1 MHDTLS
7 HYLVKECLMKKM
19 PSRLSPSTLAIA
31 SVLSLGFAAT
41 PALAGTEVT
50 ENTSAAQDE
59 QSAEARAEARA
70 EAERVEDDV
79 HNRGVNNRG
88 NIIVSAFGLEQ
99 LDILAGTSV
108 LEARDIQR
116 DMVTGQIGELLAK
129 IPGVS
134 ATSFAP
140 GSSRPVLRGQ
150 QGERVRVLIDGV
162 GTADVSNTSVD
173 HATTIDPIT
182 VERIEVLRG
191 PAVLLYGSQA
201 IGGAVNV
208 IDKRI
213 PTRMPDEALHLDA
226 FAGVDS
232 ATNMRTGAA
241 SLDVG
246 VSSNLVLHVD
256 GSWRKS
262 DDFDIGGFQISEA
275 LRADLLA
282 DAAEEEAEGEID
294 EAEELREAAGQRGFV
309 PDTGAESWTVNA
321 GFGLILGDSTFGA
334 SVGYYDSS
342 YGVPIRPGAG
352 HHGEEGEEGEAEEE
366 GEETVTIGLEQFRA
380 DFKGDIA
387 LGEGAFE
394 RLKLRVGYSD
404 YTHTEFESGEIGTV
418 FDSTSVEARA
428 ELVQK
433 ESGMLRGTTGIQFLH
448 RDFFAEGAE
457 AYVPPNLTDQLAV
470 FTLQEFGTGPFQIEA
485 AARAEFTDVEAQ
497 TLGIAR
503 DYDTFSGALG
513 LVYEGVQGIRIGI
526 NGSRAERAPSAEELF
541 SNGPHL
547 ATQAFE
553 IGDADLRVESA
564 WGLEA
569 FARGQIGAGTFN
581 LTVFRQWFS
590 NYIFLNETGLEEDDL
605 PVFEYLQQDADFFG
619 IEADISY
626 PVIDTGSFRLLTDL
640 RASYVE
646 AELGDGTAVPRIPPL
661 SLLGA
666 LEAQTDAFDV
676 RGEVQWFD
684 GQDRV
689 TAFETETDSFTLVN
703 ALIAWRPLADNQ
715 NVTVQIAADNIF
727 DVNGRRHASFTK
739 DFLPLIGRNFR
750 ASVRLSF

>member
-1 MHDTLS
+1 MPHDFRHLS
-7 HYLVKECLMKKM
+7 
-19 PSRLSPSTLAIA
+19 SRLAIA
-31 SVLSLGFAAT
+31 SVLSLAFVAA
-41 PALAGTEVT
+41 PAF
-50 ENTSAAQDE
+50 AQDAAKATAKDSGA
-59 QSAEARAEARA
+59 Q
-70 EAERVEDDV
+70 VEDDV
-79 HNRGVNNRG
+79 HNRQADAEG
-88 NIIVSAFGLEQ
+88 NIIVSASGLKE
-99 LDILAGTSV
+99 LDVLAGTSV
-108 LEARDIQR
+108 LELREIQR
-116 DMVTGQIGELLAK
+116 DMVTGQIGELLTK

-213 PTRMPDEALHLDA
+213 PTRMPDHNLHVDA

-232 ATNMRTGAA
+232 ASNLRMGAA
-241 SLDVG
+241 SIDVG
-246 VSSNLVLHVD
+246 IGSNLVFHLD
-256 GSWRKS
+256 GSWR
-262 DDFDIGGFQISEA
+262 DTGNMDIGGFQLSPE
-275 LRADLLA
+275 LRAELLEE
-282 DAAEEEAEGEID
+282 AAEKDADGEPD
-294 EAEELREAAGQRGFV
+294 EAAEFREAAGQRGFV
-309 PDTGAESWTVNA
+309 PNSDMQSWTINA
-321 GFGLILGDSTFGA
+321 GLGLILGQSTFGVA
-334 SVGYYDSS
+334 LGYYDTD
-342 YGVPIRPGAG
+342 YGVIKRPGLK
-352 HHGEEGEEGEAEEE
+352 HEHGGDGAAEPEEE
-366 GEETVTIGLEQFRA
+366 GEEIVRIGLEQFRA
-380 DFKGDIA
+380 DFKGDIY
-387 LGEGAFE
+387 LGDGAFE
-394 RLKLRVGYSD
+394 RLKLRVGFSD
-404 YTHTEFESGEIGTV
+404 YTHTEFEGAEIGTT

-428 ELVQK
+428 ELVQNA
-433 ESGMLRGTTGIQFLH
+433 EGMLRGSTGLQYTH
-448 RDFFAEGAE
+448 RDFFAVGAE
-457 AYVPPNLTDQLAV
+457 AYVPPNLTDQVAV

-485 AARAEFTDVEAQ
+485 AARAEFTNVEAQ

-513 LVYEGVQGIRIGI
+513 AVYEGIEGIRIGL

-541 SNGPHL
+541 SNGPHI

-553 IGDADLRVESA
+553 IGNPDLATERA

-569 FARGQIGAGTFN
+569 YARGNIGAGTFN
-581 LTVFRQWFS
+581 FTVFRQWFD
-590 NYIFLNETGLEEDDL
+590 NYIFLEETGAEEDDL
-605 PVFEYLQQDADFFG
+605 PVFRYLQQDADFFG
-619 IEADISY
+619 IEADLSY
-626 PVIDTGSFRLLTDL
+626 PVIDGDKFRLLTDL
-640 RASYVE
+640 RASYIE

-689 TAFETETDSFTLVN
+689 TTFETPTDSFTLVN
-703 ALIAWRPLADNQ
+703 ALVAWRPLADNR
-715 NVTVQIAADNIF
+715 NVTVQLAADNIF

-739 DFLPLIGRNFR
+739 DFVPLMGRNFR

>member
-1 MHDTLS
+1 MTHDIRHL
-7 HYLVKECLMKKM
+7 
-19 PSRLSPSTLAIA
+19 PSRIALVAVLGLGSLAA
-31 SVLSLGFAAT
+31 
-41 PALAGTEVT
+41 PAM
-50 ENTSAAQDE
+50 AQE
-59 QSAEARAEARA
+59 QAKDADAQL
-70 EAERVEDDV
+70 EDDL
-79 HNRGVNNRG
+79 HNRQADGTG
-88 NIIVSAFGLEQ
+88 NIIVSASGLKE
-99 LDILAGTSV
+99 LDVLAGTSV
-108 LEARDIQR
+108 VEVREIQR
-116 DMVTGQIGELLAK
+116 DMVNGQIGDLLTK

-162 GTADVSNTSVD
+162 GTSDVSNTSVD

-213 PTRMPDEALHLDA
+213 PTRMPDEAFHIDA
-226 FAGVDS
+226 FGGIDS

-241 SLDVG
+241 SVDVG
-246 VSSNLVLHVD
+246 IGSNLVFHLD
-256 GSWRKS
+256 GSWRES
-262 DDFDIGGFQISEA
+262 DDIDIAGFQVAEA

-282 DAAEEEAEGEID
+282 DAAEEQADGAIE
-294 EAEELREAAGQRGFV
+294 EAEELREAAGVRGTV
-309 PDTGAESWTVNA
+309 PNSAAESWTVNA
-321 GFGLILGDSTFGA
+321 GLGLILGQSIFGA

-342 YGVPIRPGAG
+342 YGVPTRPGAG
-352 HHGEEGEEGEAEEE
+352 HHHGEEGESEAAGEEE
-366 GEETVTIGLEQFRA
+366 GEELVTIGLEQFRA
-380 DFKGDIA
+380 DFKGDIL
-387 LGEGAFE
+387 LGDGTFE
-394 RLKLRVGYSD
+394 RLKLRVGFSD
-404 YTHTEFESGEIGTV
+404 YTHTEFEGDEVGTV

-428 ELVQK
+428 ELVQNA
-433 ESGMLRGTTGIQFLH
+433 EGMLRGSTGLQYTH
-448 RDFFAEGAE
+448 RDFFAVGAE
-457 AYVPPNLTDQLAV
+457 AYVPPNLTDQVAV
-470 FTLQEFGTGPFQIEA
+470 FILQELGTGPFQLEA
-485 AARAEFTDVEAQ
+485 AARAEFTKVKAQ
-497 TLGIAR
+497 TLGIEN

-513 LVYEGVQGIRIGI
+513 VVYEGIEGVRLGL

-541 SNGPHL
+541 SDGPHI

-553 IGDADLRVESA
+553 IGDPNLRTERA
-564 WGLEA
+564 WGVEA
-569 FARGQIGAGTFN
+569 YARGAIGEGTFN
-581 LTVFRQWFS
+581 FTIFKQWFD
-590 NYIFLNETGLEEDDL
+590 NYIFLEETRAEEDDL
-605 PVFEYLQQDADFFG
+605 PVFQYLQQDADFFG
-619 IEADISY
+619 IEADFSY
-626 PVIDTGSFRLLTDL
+626 PVVDTGSFRLLTDL

-684 GQDRV
+684 KQDRL
-689 TAFETETDSFTLVN
+689 TTFETPTDSFTLVN
-703 ALIAWRPLADNQ
+703 ALVAWRPLAENR

-739 DFLPLIGRNFR
+739 DFVPLIGRNFR

>member
-1 MHDTLS
+1 MPHDFRHLS
-7 HYLVKECLMKKM
+7 
-19 PSRLSPSTLAIA
+19 SRLAIA
-31 SVLSLGFAAT
+31 SVLSLAFVAA
-41 PALAGTEVT
+41 PAF
-50 ENTSAAQDE
+50 AQD
-59 QSAEARAEARA
+59 SAKDAAKDTGAQL
-70 EAERVEDDV
+70 EDDV
-79 HNRGVNNRG
+79 HNRQADGDG
-88 NIIVSAFGLEQ
+88 NIIVSASGLKE
-99 LDILAGTSV
+99 LDVLAGTSV
-108 LEARDIQR
+108 LEVGEIQR
-116 DMVTGQIGELLAK
+116 DMVSGQIGDLLTK

-213 PTRMPDEALHLDA
+213 PTRMPDHNLHVDA

-232 ATNMRTGAA
+232 ASNLRTGAA
-241 SLDVG
+241 SIDVG
-246 VSSNLVLHVD
+246 IGSNLVFHLD
-256 GSWRKS
+256 GSWR
-262 DDFDIGGFQISEA
+262 DTGNMDIGGFQLSPE
-275 LRADLLA
+275 LRAELLEE
-282 DAAEEEAEGEID
+282 AAEKDADGEPEEA
-294 EAEELREAAGQRGFV
+294 AEFREAAGQRGFV
-309 PDTGAESWTVNA
+309 PNSDMQSWTINA
-321 GFGLILGDSTFGA
+321 GLGLILGQSTFGVA
-334 SVGYYDSS
+334 LGYYDTD
-342 YGVPIRPGAG
+342 YGVIKRPGLK
-352 HHGEEGEEGEAEEE
+352 HDHGGDGAAEPEEKE
-366 GEETVTIGLEQFRA
+366 EETVRIGLEQFRA
-380 DFKGDIA
+380 DFKGDIY

-404 YTHTEFESGEIGTV
+404 YTHTEFEGAEVGTT

-428 ELVQK
+428 ELVQ
-433 ESGMLRGTTGIQFLH
+433 SADGMLRGSTGLQYTH
-448 RDFFAEGAE
+448 RDFFAVGAE
-457 AYVPPNLTDQLAV
+457 AYVPPNLTDQLAI

-485 AARAEFTDVEAQ
+485 AARAEFTSVEAQ

-503 DYDTFSGALG
+503 DYDTVSGALG
-513 LVYEGVQGIRIGI
+513 AVYEGIEGVRIGL

-541 SNGPHL
+541 SNGPHI

-553 IGDADLRVESA
+553 IGNPDLKTESA

-569 FARGQIGAGTFN
+569 YARGNIGAGTFN
-581 LTVFRQWFS
+581 FTVFKQWFN
-590 NYIFLNETGLEEDDL
+590 NYIFLEETGAEEDDL
-605 PVFEYLQQDADFFG
+605 PVFRYLQQDADFFG
-619 IEADISY
+619 IEADVSY
-626 PVIDTGSFRLLTDL
+626 PVIDGDKFRLLTDL
-640 RASYVE
+640 RASYIE

-684 GQDRV
+684 EKNDV
-689 TAFETETDSFTLVN
+689 TTFETPTDSFTLVN
-703 ALIAWRPLADNQ
+703 ALVAWRPLADNR
-715 NVTVQIAADNIF
+715 NVTVQFAADNIF
-727 DVNGRRHASFTK
+727 DVVGRRHASFTK
-739 DFLPLIGRNFR
+739 DFVPLMGRNFR

>member
-1 MHDTLS
+1 MPHDFRHLS
-7 HYLVKECLMKKM
+7 
-19 PSRLSPSTLAIA
+19 SRLAIA
-31 SVLSLGFAAT
+31 SVLSLAFVAA
-41 PALAGTEVT
+41 PAF
-50 ENTSAAQDE
+50 AQDAAKATAKDSGA
-59 QSAEARAEARA
+59 Q
-70 EAERVEDDV
+70 VEDDV
-79 HNRGVNNRG
+79 HNRQADAEG
-88 NIIVSAFGLEQ
+88 NIIVSASGLKE
-99 LDILAGTSV
+99 LDVLAGTSV
-108 LEARDIQR
+108 LELREIQR
-116 DMVTGQIGELLAK
+116 DMVTGQIGELLTK

-213 PTRMPDEALHLDA
+213 PTRMPDHNLHVDA

-232 ATNMRTGAA
+232 ASNLRTGAA
-241 SLDVG
+241 SIDVG
-246 VSSNLVLHVD
+246 IGSNLVFHLD
-256 GSWRKS
+256 GSWR
-262 DDFDIGGFQISEA
+262 DTGNMDIGGFQLSPE
-275 LRADLLA
+275 LRAELLEE
-282 DAAEEEAEGEID
+282 AAEKDADGEPEEA
-294 EAEELREAAGQRGFV
+294 AEFREAAGQRGFV
-309 PDTGAESWTVNA
+309 PNSDMQSWTVNA
-321 GFGLILGDSTFGA
+321 GLGLILGQSTFGVA
-334 SVGYYDSS
+334 LGYYDTD
-342 YGVPIRPGAG
+342 YGVIKRPGLK
-352 HHGEEGEEGEAEEE
+352 HEHGGDGAAEPEEE
-366 GEETVTIGLEQFRA
+366 GEEIVRIGLEQFRA
-380 DFKGDIA
+380 DFKGDIF
-387 LGEGAFE
+387 LGDGAFE
-394 RLKLRVGYSD
+394 RLKLRVGFSD
-404 YTHTEFESGEIGTV
+404 YTHTEFEGAEIGTT

-428 ELVQK
+428 ELVQNA
-433 ESGMLRGTTGIQFLH
+433 EGMLRGSTGLQYTH
-448 RDFFAEGAE
+448 RDFFAVGAE
-457 AYVPPNLTDQLAV
+457 AYVPPNLTDQVAV

-485 AARAEFTDVEAQ
+485 AARAEFTNVEAQ

-513 LVYEGVQGIRIGI
+513 AVYEGFEGIRIGL

-541 SNGPHL
+541 SNGPHI

-553 IGDADLRVESA
+553 IGNPDLATERA

-569 FARGQIGAGTFN
+569 YARGNIGAGTFN
-581 LTVFRQWFS
+581 FTVFRQWFD
-590 NYIFLNETGLEEDDL
+590 NYIFLEETGAEEDDL
-605 PVFEYLQQDADFFG
+605 PVFRYLQQDADFFG
-619 IEADISY
+619 IEADLSY
-626 PVIDTGSFRLLTDL
+626 PVIDGDKFRLLTDL
-640 RASYVE
+640 RASYIE

-689 TAFETETDSFTLVN
+689 TTFETPTDSFTLVN
-703 ALIAWRPLADNQ
+703 ALVAWRPLADNR
-715 NVTVQIAADNIF
+715 NVTVQLAADNIF

-739 DFLPLIGRNFR
+739 DFVPLMGRNFR